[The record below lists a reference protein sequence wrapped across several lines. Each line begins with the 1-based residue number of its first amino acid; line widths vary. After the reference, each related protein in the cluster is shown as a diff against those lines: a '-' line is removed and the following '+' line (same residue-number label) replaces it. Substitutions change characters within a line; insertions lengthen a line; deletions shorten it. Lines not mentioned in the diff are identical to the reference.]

1 MTTSIAS
8 HIPVLSASRFK
19 SFGAFDP
26 ALVDVLEPCEEV
38 VPEPSLE
45 EQLQAEYE
53 RGLAEGSDRTMAH
66 FQAILEQER
75 EEHARQLKDERDR
88 FDMRESANVS
98 ASIEGFLNV
107 MEQRISYSLSKLLQ
121 PFLTEQIV
129 DQLVDAFAGNLR
141 QLTEETEGK
150 MIRLRGPET
159 LVSRVLEQLP
169 ALRDRIDVQH
179 ADQVELVALLDETT
193 IETRLGQWL
202 GQLEAL
208 KGEAD

>member
-66 FQAILEQER
+66 FQAMLEQER